1 MATGDND
8 VELARHDIKI
18 ERIVADIARLS
29 TELEKEREAR
39 GDLQKIVDDIMR
51 WGAFARIVF
60 ISAIAVGGFGS
71 WLLGVTDHVRKL
83 FFSHQ

>member
-1 MATGDND
+1 MASGDSD

-18 ERIVADIARLS
+18 EQLAAEIARIS
-29 TELEKEREAR
+29 KELERERDER
-39 GDLQKIVDDIMR
+39 QGLQKLVDDIMR